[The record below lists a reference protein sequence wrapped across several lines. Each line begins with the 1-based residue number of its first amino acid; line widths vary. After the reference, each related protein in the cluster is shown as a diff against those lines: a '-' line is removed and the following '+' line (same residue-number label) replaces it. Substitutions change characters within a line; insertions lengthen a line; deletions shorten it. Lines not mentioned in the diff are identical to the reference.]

1 MMLWKTC
8 AALKEE
14 GQVMVVGDLNARV
27 GSMQF
32 QPMMQD
38 ELDKGETI
46 ELDPLWQRYV
56 VDDTVNQHG
65 KALYG
70 MVNGMYMPILNGMCL
85 FPNTGGIPTVLQSGG
100 SSVLDYVIAHMDI

>member
-65 KALYG
+65 KALRQHDRCYAHAKLEWN
-70 MVNGMYMPILNGMCL
+70 VSLSQHTRHNLL
-85 FPNTGGIPTVLQSGG
+85 FCKW
-100 SSVLDYVIAHMDI
+100 